1 MKIILRV
8 VAFLIGFAVLF
19 TLLQVLHFSKAGAIG
34 ILARSG
40 IGIATLV
47 SWMIILTC
55 GPIAAVQLWRFRKI
69 GLYLGAMLSGLV
81 FLYYLGGLITSHPKN
96 AALRPIL
103 TSLVA
108 NGTVVAVLLSRKAQ
122 QICEG

>member
-8 VAFLIGFAVLF
+8 VALLMGFAVLI
-19 TLLQVLHFSKAGAIG
+19 TLLQVLHFSQAGEIG
-34 ILARSG
+34 ILAHSG

-55 GPIAAVQLWRFRKI
+55 GPISAVQLWRFRRT
-69 GLYLGAMLSGLV
+69 GLYLSAMLSGLA
-81 FLYYLGGLITSHPKN
+81 FLYYLGGLIASHPNN
-96 AALRPIL
+96 AALRSIL
-103 TSLVA
+103 ISLVA
-108 NGTVVAVLLSRKAQ
+108 NGILVAVLLSRKAR